1 MLRHIAALWGI
12 KNTDTL
18 DPLVKLL
25 VEALAGELK
34 KTHNE
39 IQTFEKRIL
48 EKIALLLTPGVLSF
62 PYPAHAICKALPT
75 ESIHTIDRKTQ
86 LQIISKAIAGQD
98 KPLTLHFTPAGP
110 VRIFNAEITNMATDN
125 KFFSIASSGHKTPLF
140 HLSTSNTHSKN
151 IWLGLKISPDIKQ
164 LNGLNFFIDFKNTD
178 ARSALLQMIHSASW
192 YIHHLPVKI
201 THGLSYEYSAQKQ
214 NIISDYEPLTVI
226 ENEVTHL
233 YNDHFVTIHSLD
245 TSLPLA
251 QLTEEIP
258 AELAKYAEAVST
270 ENKLLWLRL
279 ELPGYVDDRVINDL
293 QITCNSFPIIN
304 RKLTDK
310 AHRLKG
316 ITNIIPIH
324 TDTGAFFLSVEQLSD
339 SEGRTYTQTP
349 FMTDEEKDTGTF
361 AVRHGGTERPDTRN
375 AKEYLVYLM
384 DLIRDESAAFSSYG
398 QETIS
403 SMVKEL
409 DRILAQ
415 LEQRLRKNPA
425 WHEDSSHY
433 VTVGYRKNQ
442 EAFFMQYWITNSTYA
457 NGINAGTPLNLY
469 MGSELRN
476 GSIELLTS
484 TTGGKKALEPSRH
497 IDAYKYAMLS
507 HNKIIT
513 AEDIKAFCYYEL
525 GNLIDMVTVRKGLTL
540 SKKPGEGLIRCIEIR
555 LRKHRKN
562 ISDQETA
569 IQWENMLANLKT
581 KMELRSSLNLNFEI
595 KLEE

>member
-75 ESIHTIDRKTQ
+75 EATHTVDRKTQ
-86 LQIISKAIAGQD
+86 LQIITKAIGGHD

-110 VRIFNAEITNMATDN
+110 VRIFNAEISHMATDN
-125 KFFSIASSGHKTPLF
+125 KLFAVAPSGHKNLIYQ
-140 HLSTSNTHSKN
+140 STNNSTHSKN
-151 IWLGLKISPDIKQ
+151 IWIGLKVGPDIKQ
-164 LNGLNFFIDFKNTD
+164 LDGLNFFIDFKNTD
-178 ARSALLQMIHSASW
+178 AKSTLLQMIHSASW
-192 YIHHLPVKI
+192 HISHHPVNVA
-201 THGLSYEYSAQKQ
+201 HGIAYEYAVRKQ
-214 NIISDYEPLTVI
+214 NILSDYDPLSVI
-226 ENEVTHL
+226 EKEVSHL
-233 YNDHFVTIHSLD
+233 YNDHFVKI
-245 TSLPLA
+245 TSLNTPLTPA
-251 QLTEEIP
+251 QLSEEIP
-258 AELAKYAEAVST
+258 TGLTQHAEIVSMDH
-270 ENKLLWLRL
+270 KLLWFRL
-279 ELPGYVDDRVINDL
+279 ELPGYIDERIINDF
-293 QITCNSFPIIN
+293 QISCNSFPIIN
-304 RKLTDK
+304 RKLVDK

-316 ITNIIPIH
+316 ITNIIPVH
-324 TDTGAFFLSVEQLSD
+324 TDTGASFLSVEQLSD

-361 AVRHGGTERPDTRN
+361 SVRKGGTERPDTRN
-375 AKEYLVYLM
+375 AKEYLLHLM

-409 DRILAQ
+409 DRVLAQ

-433 VTVGYRKNQ
+433 VTIAHQKNQ
-442 EAFFMQYWITNSTYA
+442 ESFFLQYWITNSTYA
-457 NGINAGTPLNLY
+457 NGINAGTPLSLY

-476 GSIELLTS
+476 GSIELLTG

-513 AEDIKAFCYYEL
+513 AEDIKAFCHYEL
-525 GNLIDMVTVRKGLTL
+525 GDLIDNVTVQKGLTM
-540 SKKPGEGLIRCIEIR
+540 SKKPGEGLIRCVEVR
-555 LRKHRKN
+555 LKKHPQSMAAR
-562 ISDQETA
+562 ETTT
-569 IQWENMLANLKT
+569 QWDHVLTNLKT
-581 KMELRSSLNLNFEI
+581 KMELRSSLNLNFELM
-595 KLEE
+595 LED